1 MKIESIK
8 NTFRII
14 AVLEGLSYIFLLIAV
29 PIKYLANNEQYV
41 KALGMPHGILFIL
54 YIVLAFVMQKKMSW
68 NKKNML
74 VIILGSIIPFGTF
87 YIDYKYLQ

>member
-54 YIVLAFVMQKKMSW
+54 YIKWKPVMRKYANAENNAVYAVAIPPS
-68 NKKNML
+68 
-74 VIILGSIIPFGTF
+74 LG
-87 YIDYKYLQ
+87 K